1 MKKPIPIN
9 TESSIYFID
18 PDDVLYCK
26 CKDASTTLNM
36 INNESL
42 VISRELDAVEELLE
56 GNGFIRP
63 HQSYLV
69 NRNHILKIDIAN
81 DYTLILTNQEKIP
94 TDVLMRKEMVETL
107 KTGI

>member
-1 MKKPIPIN
+1 
-9 TESSIYFID
+9 
-18 PDDVLYCK
+18 
-26 CKDASTTLNM
+26 M